1 LSLKEGAVLSSTDH
15 HKMRAAAPAIAY
27 HMSMAQ
33 RDTFLILG
41 LRRKRARLAGEI
53 AAAEQRLA
61 PVREA
66 LTQVDAL
73 IRLFEGSNPELI
85 PPIRPTPRCLFFRH
99 GEQQRLC
106 VAALREAGRP
116 LPTRKVTDYV
126 MLAKGL
132 PSGNAAVREKVAQQ
146 TRTALVRLEK
156 RGKVR
161 RVVCEPEMWW
171 ELVG

>member
-1 LSLKEGAVLSSTDH
+1 
-15 HKMRAAAPAIAY
+15 MRAAAPAIAY
-27 HMSMAQ
+27 HMSMPQ

-61 PVREA
+61 PVRESLA
-66 LTQVDAL
+66 QVDAL

-85 PPIRPTPRCLFFRH
+85 PAIRPTPRCLFFRH

-106 VAALREAGRP
+106 VDALREARGP
-116 LPTRKVTDYV
+116 INTRRV
-126 MLAKGL
+126 MEYAIAAKGL
-132 PSGNAAVREKVAQQ
+132 PAADWSIRRVFLESMRIASK
-146 TRTALVRLEK
+146 RLEK
-156 RGKVR
+156 QGKVR
-161 RVVCEPEMWW
+161 RVVREPETWW